1 MVSVRLSYPRQGV
14 GPVSLLLIVLGAGL
28 LFVPFASAQTAV
40 EGPLQRQ
47 HVRDY
52 IRLRVETHQLQESMK
67 ANADQYD
74 ALIQAFYER
83 RAKLLKKEGWAP
95 EAFDALQKRIMRAE
109 TALEMVA
116 DSAEYRAQQRAD
128 IRAFKQS
135 PHMTA
140 EEKEEALA
148 QVARMDSIRQARHI
162 DPTRRDWPAVR
173 PYLDALEHL
182 TDYVGL
188 NRPDP
193 PQMDELPPAS
203 PK

>member
-1 MVSVRLSYPRQGV
+1 MPCLSHRPARQ
-14 GPVSLLLIVLGAGL
+14 LLAFALLGL
-28 LFVPFASAQTAV
+28 CFFSQTAV
-40 EGPLQRQ
+40 AQAVDGPLQRQ

-52 IRLRVETHQLQESMK
+52 IRLRVETHQLQEKMK

-74 ALIQAFYER
+74 ALIHAFYER
-83 RAKLLKKEGWAP
+83 RATLLKQEGWTP
-95 EAFDALQKRIMRAE
+95 DAFDALQERIMRAE
-109 TALEMVA
+109 KALEMVA
-116 DSAEYRAQQRAD
+116 DSVEYRAQKRAD

-135 PHMTA
+135 PHTTA

-173 PYLDALEHL
+173 PYLDALAHL
-182 TDYVGL
+182 VDYVAL

-203 PK
+203 P

>member
-1 MVSVRLSYPRQGV
+1 MPFLSRRPARQ
-14 GPVSLLLIVLGAGL
+14 LLAFALLGL
-28 LFVPFASAQTAV
+28 SFFSQTAV
-40 EGPLQRQ
+40 AQAVDGPLQRQ

-52 IRLRVETHQLQESMK
+52 IRLRVETHQLQEKMK

-74 ALIQAFYER
+74 ALIHAFYER
-83 RAKLLKKEGWAP
+83 RATLLKQEGWTP
-95 EAFDALQKRIMRAE
+95 DAFDALQERIMRAE
-109 TALEMVA
+109 KALAMVA

-135 PHMTA
+135 PHTTA

-148 QVARMDSIRQARHI
+148 QVARMDSIRQARRI
-162 DPTRRDWPAVR
+162 APTRRDWPAVR
-173 PYLDALEHL
+173 PYLDALAHL
-182 TDYVGL
+182 VDYAAL

-203 PK
+203 P

>member
-1 MVSVRLSYPRQGV
+1 MGLPIILAV
-14 GPVSLLLIVLGAGL
+14 GFM
-28 LFVPFASAQTAV
+28 FVPPAAAQAV
-40 EGPLQRQ
+40 DGPLQRQ

-52 IRLRVETHQLQESMK
+52 IRLRVESHQLQEKMK

-83 RAKLLKKEGWAP
+83 RAALLKKEGWTAD
-95 EAFDALQKRIMRAE
+95 AFDALQERIMRAE

-116 DSAEYRAQQRAD
+116 DSAEYRAQQQAD

-140 EEKEEALA
+140 EERKEALA
-148 QVARMDSIRQARHI
+148 EVARMDSIRQARHI

-182 TDYVGL
+182 VDYVAL

-193 PQMDELPPAS
+193 PNMSELPPAT
-203 PK
+203 P